1 MELIRGLTNLRP
13 RHRECVTT
21 IGAFDGVHLG
31 HRAVLQQLI
40 DKGLALG
47 LPTVVVLFEPLP
59 REFFAPQQAP
69 SRLMSFREKFL
80 ALKALGIDR
89 VLRIRFTESF
99 SGLDPEV
106 FIQQVF
112 VQGLASRYVIVGD
125 DFRFGHHRTGT
136 FDVLKQA
143 GRDHGFEV
151 VPTATFEI
159 ASERVS
165 STRIR
170 QALESSHFELAES
183 LLGKPYSISGKVTVG
198 RQLGRTLDAA
208 TANVEP
214 NRIRVALSGVYAVA
228 VVIGEQTYSGVA
240 NVGTRP
246 TVNSRQK
253 AILEVHILDFNR
265 DIYGERIT
273 VIFRQKIR
281 DEKKF
286 DSLEAL
292 KAGIHRDFVE
302 GRAYFGLPAP
312 V

>member
-1 MELIRGLTNLRP
+1 MFTTG
-13 RHRECVTT
+13 CVSWRTSST
-21 IGAFDGVHLG
+21 
-31 HRAVLQQLI
+31 R
-40 DKGLALG
+40 
-47 LPTVVVLFEPLP
+47 
-59 REFFAPQQAP
+59 RSRAP

-99 SGLDPEV
+99 SSLDPEA

-125 DFRFGHHRTGT
+125 DFRFGRDRTGT
-136 FDVLKQA
+136 FEVLKQA

-159 ASERVS
+159 GRERVS

-170 QALESSHFELAES
+170 QALESADFELAES
-183 LLGKPYSISGKVTVG
+183 LLGKPYSMSGKVMVG

-214 NRIRVALSGVYAVA
+214 NRIRVALSGVYAVD
-228 VVIGEQTYSGVA
+228 VVIGEKIYSGVA

-253 AILEVHILDFNR
+253 AILEVHILDFKR
-265 DIYGERIT
+265 DIYGERIAVT
-273 VIFRQKIR
+273 FRQKIR

-286 DSLEAL
+286 ASLEEL
-292 KAGIHRDFVE
+292 KAAIHRDFSA
-302 GRAYFGLPAP
+302 GRAYFGLPAK

>member
-1 MELIRGLTNLRP
+1 MELIRGLVNLRP

-31 HRAVLQQLI
+31 HREVLQQLI
-40 DKGLALG
+40 DRGRALG

-89 VLRIRFTESF
+89 VLRIRFTEAF
-99 SGLDPEV
+99 SGLDPED
-106 FIQQVF
+106 FIEQVF

-125 DFRFGHHRTGT
+125 DFRFGHDRTGT
-136 FDVLKQA
+136 FEVLKQA

-159 ASERVS
+159 GQERVS

-170 QALESSHFELAES
+170 QALESSNFELAAS
-183 LLGKPYSISGKVTVG
+183 LLGQPYSMSGKVMLG
-198 RQLGRTLDAA
+198 RQLGRTLGAA

-228 VVIGEQTYSGVA
+228 VLIGEKTYSGVA
-240 NVGTRP
+240 NVGIRP
-246 TVNSRQK
+246 TVNSLQK
-253 AILEVHILDFNR
+253 AILEVHILDFTR
-265 DIYGERIT
+265 DIYGQRIT
-273 VIFRQKIR
+273 VVFRHKIR
-281 DEKKF
+281 EEKKF

-292 KAGIHRDFVE
+292 KTAIHQDFSA
-302 GRAYFGLPAP
+302 GRAYFDLPAS

>member
-1 MELIRGLTNLRP
+1 
-13 RHRECVTT
+13 VTT

-31 HRAVLQQLI
+31 HREVLQQLI
-40 DKGLALG
+40 DKGRALK
-47 LPTVVVLFEPLP
+47 LPTVVVVFEPLP
-59 REFFAPQQAP
+59 REFFAPEQAP

-99 SGLDPEV
+99 SGLDPEA

-112 VQGLASRYVIVGD
+112 VHGLASRYVIVGD
-125 DFRFGHHRTGT
+125 DFRFGHDRTGT
-136 FDVLKQA
+136 FEVLKQA
-143 GRDHGFEV
+143 GRDYGFEV
-151 VPTATFEI
+151 VPTATFQI
-159 ASERVS
+159 DRERVS

-170 QALESSHFELAES
+170 QALESSNFELAEN
-183 LLGKPYSISGKVTVG
+183 LLGKPYSMSGKVTVG

-214 NRIRVALSGVYAVA
+214 NRIRVALSGVYAVD
-228 VVIGEQTYSGVA
+228 VVIGEQIYHGVA

-273 VIFRQKIR
+273 VTFVQKIR

-292 KAGIHRDFVE
+292 KTGIHRDFAA
-302 GRAYFGLPAP
+302 GRAYFGLPAA